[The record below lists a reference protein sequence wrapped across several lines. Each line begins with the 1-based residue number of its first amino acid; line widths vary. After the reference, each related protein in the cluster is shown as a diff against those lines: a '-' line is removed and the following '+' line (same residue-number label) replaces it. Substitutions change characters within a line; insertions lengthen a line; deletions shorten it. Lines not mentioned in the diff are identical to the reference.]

1 MRWHK
6 DMLRGFRDNAAYE
19 GGRYLILAILAA
31 VWPTINGIMHVFLD
45 KPWYWKLNGLLIG
58 ITAILFVVALWKLAR
73 IGKSQAHGMQPGGD
87 HEWRAPQPIVIA
99 LAELKTLLNEGRT
112 MLAKY
117 QVDAARNPIFQ
128 EVEDYRK
135 RTLDAARQ
143 QVFSLTP
150 KDLATFEQPWDQG
163 EVLQAQ
169 AEMVDHGF
177 MKDGSPDMTIYCHLW
192 GRVRRLK
199 ELISLIESK

>member
-1 MRWHK
+1 MQWHK

-31 VWPTINGIMHVFLD
+31 VWPTINGIMHVFWD
-45 KPWYWKLNGLLIG
+45 KPWYWKLNGLLIA
-58 ITAILFVVALWKLAR
+58 ITAILLVVALWKLAR
-73 IGKSQAHGMQPGGD
+73 IRKSQRHGMQAGGD
-87 HEWRAPQPIVIA
+87 HQWRGPQPIVIA

-112 MLAKY
+112 ILAKY
-117 QVDAARNPIFQ
+117 QLDSGPNPTFLD
-128 EVEDYRK
+128 VTDYRK

-143 QVFSLTP
+143 QVFGLTP
-150 KDLATFEQPWDQG
+150 KELAHFEQPWDQG

-169 AEMVDHGF
+169 AKILDHGF
-177 MKDGSPDMTIYCHLW
+177 IKDGSPDMAIYCHLW
-192 GRVRRLK
+192 GRVKRLN